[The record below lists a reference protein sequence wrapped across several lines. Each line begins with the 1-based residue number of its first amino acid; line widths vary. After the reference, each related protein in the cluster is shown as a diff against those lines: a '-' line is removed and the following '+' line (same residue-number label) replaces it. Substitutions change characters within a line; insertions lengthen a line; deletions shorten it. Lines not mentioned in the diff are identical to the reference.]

1 MPIMTYRG
9 EKTVGEIADKMFERL
24 TPRQK
29 LTAEAEILKANP
41 RLADP
46 STLAKGT
53 ILKMPDIAELRPKTS
68 RALENP
74 DALLAKHLAQA
85 LDDFGQRFDAR
96 ATQATDDS
104 RRARQARARHRA
116 GPAGTGRADRQAAG
130 VAGRRCRGAA
140 QVDGRRTQGDGEGPG
155 SLRPGRRGTPAGRA
169 GDWGYIEVPPRRH
182 RTLQCVSRRS
192 V

>member
-96 ATQATDDS
+96 ATQAADDS
-104 RRARQARARHRA
+104 RQQLALLKSAPVKRVLATAPGLQELA
-116 GPAGTGRADRQAAG
+116 GQIGKLQ
-130 VAGRRCRGAA
+130 
-140 QVDGRRTQGDGEGPG
+140 E
-155 SLRPGRRGTPAGRA
+155 SRA
-169 GDWGYIEVPPRRH
+169 GDVEARRKSMAGALKAMVKDLG
-182 RTLQCVSRRS
+182 R
-192 V
+192 